1 MRTTIAKID
10 LDKLY
15 HNYLEIRKIIQGRKL
30 ISVVKA
36 NAYGHGLVRISQ
48 ALQEFGTDYLAVA
61 FSTEGVVLRKN
72 GITIPII
79 VLVPENDNSIEEC
92 VDFDLDYS
100 IDSLYLAKRI
110 SEYAK
115 FRNKKARIHICV
127 DTGMGRDGL
136 HYTFATNFI
145 EGVKKLSHVEI
156 VGLMSHFAT
165 SNSDL
170 NFARTQLERFT
181 SVVKWANESGLHFE
195 LIHMANSGAILT
207 LPESFFNA
215 VRVGLLLYGYLPV
228 LTLEQ
233 QSKFF
238 PILEIHSKVV
248 SERIVEKGESVGYNR
263 EFVAGVKTRIVTV
276 PIGYGDGFWRRLSS
290 GNCIIQG
297 NRYPIVGGVCMDEI
311 MIDVGLESNVKI
323 GDDVVL
329 LGTQNGAEISGYEL
343 AKIAGTIVYEITT
356 SLSNRILRIY
366 YSNSNG
372 LLK

>member
-15 HNYLEIRKIIQGRKL
+15 HNYLEIRKIIQRKKL

-36 NAYGHGLVRISQ
+36 NAYGHGLGRICQ

-79 VLVPENDNSIEEC
+79 VLIPENDNSIEEC
-92 VDFDLDYS
+92 VDYDLDCS
-100 IDSLYLAKRI
+100 VDSFYLTRRI
-110 SEYAK
+110 SDYAK
-115 FRNKKARIHICV
+115 LRNKKARIHIYV

-136 HYTFATNFI
+136 HYSSAVNFI
-145 EGVKKLSHVEI
+145 EKVKQLSNIEI

-170 NFARTQLERFT
+170 NYAKTQLERFS
-181 SVVKWANESGLHFE
+181 SVVKSASKLGLHFE
-195 LIHMANSGAILT
+195 LIHMANSSAILT

-215 VRVGLLLYGYLPV
+215 VRVGLLLYGYLPN
-228 LTLEQ
+228 LTSEQ
-233 QSKFF
+233 QHKFF

-263 EFVAGVKTRIVTV
+263 EFVAGVKTRIVTI

-297 NRYPIVGGVCMDEI
+297 KRYPIVGGVCMDEI
-311 MIDVGLESNVKI
+311 MADVGLESNVKI
-323 GDDVVL
+323 GDEVVL
-329 LGTQNGAEISGYEL
+329 LGTQNGTEISGYEL
-343 AKIAGTIVYEITT
+343 ARIANTIVYEITT
-356 SLSNRILRIY
+356 SLSERIPRIY
-366 YSNSNG
+366 YNNG
-372 LLK
+372 FLK

>member
-15 HNYLEIRKIIQGRKL
+15 HNYLEVRKIIQGRKL

-36 NAYGHGLVRISQ
+36 NAYGHGIVRISQ

-61 FSTEGVVLRKN
+61 FSDEGVILRKN

-79 VLVPENDNSIEEC
+79 VLVPEKENSIEEC
-92 VDFDLDYS
+92 VDYDLDYCV
-100 IDSLYLAKRI
+100 DSLYLAKRI
-110 SEYAK
+110 SDYAK
-115 FRNKKARIHICV
+115 LRNKKARIHIYV

-136 HYTFATNFI
+136 HYFSVANFI
-145 EGVKKLSHVEI
+145 EEIKKLSHIVL
-156 VGLMSHFAT
+156 VGLASHFAT

-170 NFARTQLERFT
+170 NYAKIQLERFT
-181 SVVKWANESGLHFE
+181 SVVKLANRLGLHFE

-215 VRVGLLLYGYLPV
+215 VRVGLLLYGYHPN
-228 LTLEQ
+228 LTFDHQHRFL
-233 QSKFF
+233 

-263 EFVAGVKTRIVTV
+263 EFVAGVKTRIVTI

-297 NRYPIVGGVCMDEI
+297 KRYPIVGGVCMDEI
-311 MIDVGLESNVKI
+311 MVDVGLESNVKI
-323 GDDVVL
+323 GDEVVL
-329 LGTQNGAEISGYEL
+329 LGSQNGTEISGYEL
-343 AKIAGTIVYEITT
+343 ARIANTIVYEITT
-356 SLSNRILRIY
+356 SLSERIPRIY
-366 YSNSNG
+366 YNNE